1 MLNVLNE
8 VTEFTLNGVNKK
20 YIYFSRKPFFEVINL
35 NTYISLQ
42 RNLYKDQCNTLLNVV
57 TLNWET

>member
-1 MLNVLNE
+1 MLNMLNE

-57 TLNWET
+57 TLKWET

>member
-42 RNLYKDQCNTLLNVV
+42 RNLYKDQCNTLLNAV
-57 TLNWET
+57 TLKWET

>member
-57 TLNWET
+57 TLKWET